1 MKKLST
7 YLFLILFSLSAP
19 SFADDI
25 KDFQIEGISVG
36 DNLLDH
42 AEILDVTRE
51 FILNKKFKFYQK
63 SNRLGLLRF
72 ANRGTFQIYDGV
84 QFTADPKNYKIY
96 TISGIID
103 IKSKSECINKQ
114 KEIIEELSKV
124 AVSAK
129 KEIEDFYPHSADDTG
144 ESIANGVYLDFASG
158 DTLSVECYLWGKKF
172 KEKGY
177 DDNLKVNIETKEGR
191 DFIQNEAY

>member
-1 MKKLST
+1 MKRLSL
-7 YLFLILFSLSAP
+7 YLFLLLFTFQAP
-19 SFADDI
+19 SLADDI

-129 KEIEDFYPHSADDTG
+129 KEIEDFYPHSADDK
-144 ESIANGVYLDFASG
+144 I
-158 DTLSVECYLWGKKF
+158 
-172 KEKGY
+172 
-177 DDNLKVNIETKEGR
+177 GR
-191 DFIQNEAY
+191 AHV

>member
-1 MKKLST
+1 MKRLSLC
-7 YLFLILFSLSAP
+7 LFLILFSLQTP
-19 SFADDI
+19 SQADDI
-25 KDFQIEGISVG
+25 RDFQIEGMSVG

-42 AEILDVTRE
+42 AETLGVTRE
-51 FILNKKFKFYQK
+51 FILNKKFKFYPK

-72 ANRGTFQIYDGV
+72 GNRGTFQIYDGV
-84 QFTADPKNYKIY
+84 QITADSKNYKIY
-96 TISGIID
+96 TISGIIE

-114 KEIIEELSKV
+114 KTIIEELSKV

-129 KEIEDFYPHSADDTG
+129 KEIENFTPHRVDDTG

-158 DTLSVECYLWGKKF
+158 DTLSAECYLWGKKF
-172 KEKGY
+172 KEKGH

-191 DFIQNEAY
+191 DFLQNEAY